1 MSAPWL
7 NYHHLH
13 YFWVVARE
21 GSIVRACE
29 VLHLSQPTISAQLQ
43 QLERSLGG
51 ELFERKGRG
60 LQLTELGRTI
70 QRYADEIFALGNEL
84 AEVARGR
91 PTGQPHRLVVGVSD
105 ALAKL
110 MVYRLLQP
118 ALRLPEPVKL
128 ICREGHFDDLLKGLV
143 DFELDVILS
152 DAPLSAGIPVKAFS
166 HLLGECGM
174 TIFGTS
180 KLQRAYHKSF
190 PQSLN
195 GAPLL
200 LPGPQSL
207 PRRALD
213 QWFDDQQIHPTI
225 AGEFQDTALMKVF
238 GQEGLGLFPAPS
250 AIEEQVCRQYSVK
263 VVGRIEQVR
272 ERFYATSVERR
283 LRNPAVLEI
292 SQAARSHVFHSPQ

>member
-13 YFWVVARE
+13 YFWIVARE

-70 QRYADEIFALGNEL
+70 QHYADEIFTLGNEL
-84 AEVARGR
+84 VAVARGR
-91 PTGQPHRLVVGVSD
+91 PTGEPHRLAVGVSD

-110 MVYRLLQP
+110 MVYRLLLP
-118 ALRLPEPVKL
+118 AMRLPEPVKL
-128 ICREGHFDDLLKGLV
+128 VCREGHFNDLLKGLV
-143 DFELDVILS
+143 AFELDVILS
-152 DAPLSAGIPVKAFS
+152 DAPLGAGVPVKAFS

-174 TIFGTS
+174 TIFGTA
-180 KLQRAYHKSF
+180 KLQRAYRKRF
-190 PQSLN
+190 PESLT

-200 LPGPQSL
+200 LPGPHSL
-207 PRRALD
+207 PRRGLD
-213 QWFDDQQIHPTI
+213 QWLDDHQIHPEV

-238 GQEGLGLFPAPS
+238 GQEGIGLFPAPS
-250 AIEEQVCRQYSVK
+250 AIEKEVCRQYSVE

-283 LRNPAVLEI
+283 LKNSAVLKI
-292 SQAARSHVFHSPQ
+292 SQAAKSHVFHSQQ

>member
-60 LQLTELGRTI
+60 LQLTDLGKTI
-70 QRYADEIFALGNEL
+70 QRYADEIFKLGNEL
-84 AEVARGR
+84 AEVAHGR
-91 PTGQPHRLVVGVSD
+91 PTGQPHRLAVGVSD
-105 ALAKL
+105 VLAKL
-110 MVYRLLQP
+110 MVYRLLLP
-118 ALRLPEPVKL
+118 AMKLPDPVKL
-128 ICREGHFDDLLKGLV
+128 VCREGHFEDLLKGLV
-143 DFELDVILS
+143 AFELDVILS
-152 DAPLSAGIPVKAFS
+152 DAPVSAGVPVKAFS

-180 KLQRAYHKSF
+180 KLQRAYQKRF

-213 QWFDDQQIHPTI
+213 QWLDDQQIHPVI

-238 GQEGLGLFPAPS
+238 GQEGMGLFPAPS
-250 AIEEQVCRQYSVK
+250 AIEEEVCRQYSLK

-272 ERFYATSVERR
+272 ERFYAVSVERR
-283 LRNPAVLEI
+283 LKNTAVLAI
-292 SQAARSHVFHSPQ
+292 SSAARSELFST